1 MGFLDSVVDRAF
13 RDEKA
18 GRVVVFSGGPGKRGY
33 LVRSEADELRI
44 RSFLKMFY
52 FAHLSILV
60 LGILVA
66 NSWSMFLVHLQ
77 AFGRPAAHL
86 LTHVAVFAVVYAL
99 VVLLPYF
106 FLWRSYR
113 KAILN
118 FVSVQ
123 DEVPVLTSPARKLH
137 WTVGLALIA
146 AGTLLLFGVLV
157 FVVKAR

>member
-1 MGFLDSVVDRAF
+1 
-13 RDEKA
+13 
-18 GRVVVFSGGPGKRGY
+18 
-33 LVRSEADELRI
+33 
-44 RSFLKMFY
+44 
-52 FAHLSILV
+52 
-60 LGILVA
+60 
-66 NSWSMFLVHLQ
+66 
-77 AFGRPAAHL
+77 
-86 LTHVAVFAVVYAL
+86 VVYAL

-123 DEVPVLTSPARKLH
+123 DEVPVLTSPAGKLH